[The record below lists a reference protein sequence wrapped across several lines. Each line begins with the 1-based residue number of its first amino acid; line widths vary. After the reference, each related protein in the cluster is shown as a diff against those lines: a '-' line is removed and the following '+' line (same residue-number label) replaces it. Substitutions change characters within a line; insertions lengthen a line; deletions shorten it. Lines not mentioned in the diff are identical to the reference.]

1 MKETKLVFI
10 ADTHYFSPT
19 LADEGRQY
27 FLRSGSDQKCLLE
40 TGAILDAAFED
51 IAAGDAD
58 AVLIAGDVSNDG
70 ERVSHEEFR
79 EKIYALQKKKPVYLI
94 TATHDWCSDGN
105 PRKFVGNAVY
115 HDVPVMQANELR
127 DFYYDFG
134 PKQAGSEFIT
144 DIGTCSFTVDVGE
157 NVRILALND
166 DKNEKNWAGFT
177 PAHYAW
183 IETQISQAA
192 KDGKVLIGMEH
203 HLLMTHV
210 HPMITGVGST
220 CVGDRDEVA
229 ARFADMGLKY
239 MFVGHSHI
247 QGVSAFTSA
256 AGNTITQVNV
266 GSLVGYPAP
275 MVYVT
280 VTEKGLKLDVKR
292 LERFTYQGKEID
304 AQSYL
309 ATHATALIDRLVEG
323 AALSQREF
331 VDRICAMG
339 AKGED
344 FAKLYYPLH
353 PIARLYF
360 KATANTVY
368 KLLSTLGCKGC
379 IDPDALKKY
388 RDKPLQEFVGE
399 TWLSILDAHGKGVED
414 PDYYRLIMGVAN
426 ALVRLKRCKAT
437 CDLRDALNN
446 VLLGDSF
453 KDAVI

>member
-1 MKETKLVFI
+1 MKETKLAFI
-10 ADTHYFSPT
+10 ADTHYFSPS
-19 LADEGRQY
+19 LADEGRAY

-40 TGAILDAAFED
+40 TGAIIDAAFK
-51 IAAGDAD
+51 ALANSDAE

-70 ERVSHEEFR
+70 ERVCHEELR
-79 EKIYALQKKKPVYLI
+79 EKLYALQKEKPVYLI
-94 TATHDWCSDGN
+94 TATHDWCSDEK
-105 PRKFVGNAVY
+105 PRRFEGNAVY
-115 HDVPVMQANELR
+115 HDVPVMRADELR

-134 PKQAGSEFIT
+134 PKQAKSEFIT
-144 DIGTCSFTVDVGE
+144 DIGTCSFTVDVGD
-157 NVRILALND
+157 NVRVLALND

-177 PAHYAW
+177 PAHFSW
-183 IETQISQAA
+183 IEEQIKQAEE
-192 KDGKVLIGMEH
+192 DGKVLIGMEH

-247 QGVSAFTSA
+247 QGVSSFTSP

-280 VTEKGLKLDVKR
+280 VTDAGLKLEVKH
-292 LERFTYQGKEID
+292 LESFIYKGETVD

-309 ATHATALIDRLVEG
+309 AHHATALIDRLVEG
-323 AALSQREF
+323 AALTKPEF
-331 VDRICAMG
+331 TDRLCAMG
-339 AKGED
+339 MKGED
-344 FAKLYYPLH
+344 FANLYYLLH

-360 KATANTVY
+360 KATAKTVY
-368 KLLSTLGCKGC
+368 RLLCLLGCKDC
-379 IDPDALKKY
+379 IPAQALAKY

-399 TWLSILDAHGKGVED
+399 TWLSILDAHGKGVDD
-414 PDYYRLIMGVAN
+414 PDYYKLVLGVAN
-426 ALVRLKRCKAT
+426 ALVRLKDFKFTR
-437 CDLRDALNN
+437 DLRDALNN

>member
-1 MKETKLVFI
+1 MKETKLAFI

-40 TGAILDAAFED
+40 TGAIIDAAFQEL
-51 IAAGDAD
+51 AKSNAE

-70 ERVSHEEFR
+70 ERVCHEELR
-79 EKIYALQKKKPVYLI
+79 EKLYALQKEKPVYLI

-115 HDVPVMQANELR
+115 HDVPVMRADELR
-127 DFYYDFG
+127 DFYVDFG
-134 PKQAGSEFIT
+134 PKQAKSEFIT

-157 NVRILALND
+157 NVRVLALND

-177 PAHYAW
+177 PAHFQW
-183 IETQISQAA
+183 IEEQIRQA
-192 KDGKVLIGMEH
+192 KEDDRILIGMEH

-220 CVGDRDEVA
+220 CLGDREEVA
-229 ARFADMGLKY
+229 ARFADMGLNY

-247 QGVSAFTSA
+247 QGVSSFTSP

-275 MVYVT
+275 MIYVT
-280 VTEKGLKLDVKR
+280 VTEDGLKLDVKH
-292 LERFTYQGKEID
+292 LERFTYKGREVD

-309 ATHATALIDRLVEG
+309 AHHATALIDRLVEG
-323 AALSQREF
+323 AALTKREF
-331 VDRICAMG
+331 TDRLCAMG
-339 AKGED
+339 MKGED
-344 FAKLYYPLH
+344 FEKLYYLVH

-360 KATANTVY
+360 KATAKTVY
-368 KLLSTLGCKGC
+368 KLLRVLGCGDC
-379 IDPDALKKY
+379 IPQEALEKY
-388 RDKPLQEFVGE
+388 KNKPLQEFVGE
-399 TWLSILDAHGKGVED
+399 TWLSILDAHGKGVDD
-414 PDYYRLIMGVAN
+414 PDYYKLVLGVAN
-426 ALVRLKRCKAT
+426 ALVRLKDFKFTR
-437 CDLRDALNN
+437 DLRDALNN